1 MYLIQSDHI
10 LNASFKT
17 FFWALIVMVAASA
30 CTSKFRKIQK
40 NEDWRIKYEAA
51 VTYYEK
57 KDYYRASLLFEDI
70 RPIVRG
76 LPEGEEVEFYLA
88 YCQYNEGT
96 YLLASESFKSFFEVY
111 GRSPKAEEALFM
123 FAYSLYEAAPPSNLD
138 QKSGVEAMNAM
149 QNFLNRYPSSTFS
162 PRAVEVID
170 ASQQKLEEKGF
181 ENARQYLR
189 VKNYKAAV
197 IAFGN
202 FQKDFPDSRFQEESA
217 WLRVD
222 AQYQLANK
230 SMPNLQEERFKT
242 VLELYQEFIDSY
254 PESRFL
260 REAERLY
267 GLSMEKLNEIRKFKT
282 S

>member
-1 MYLIQSDHI
+1 MYLLQSDHI
-10 LNASFKT
+10 LHKAFKT
-17 FFWALIVMVAASA
+17 CLWSLILLLATAS

-96 YLLASESFKSFFEVY
+96 YLLASESFKTFSEVY
-111 GRSPKAEEALFM
+111 GRSTKAEEALFM
-123 FAYSLYEAAPPSNLD
+123 FAFSLYEAAPPSNLD

-149 QNFLNRYPSSTFS
+149 QNFLNRYPSSDFS
-162 PRAVEVID
+162 QRAVEVID
-170 ASQQKLEEKGF
+170 ASQKKLEEKGF

-197 IAFGN
+197 IALGN
-202 FQKDFPDSRFQEESA
+202 FQKDFPDSRYQEESA

-242 VLELYQEFIDSY
+242 VTELYQEFIDSY

-267 GLSMEKLNEIRKFKT
+267 SLSMEKLNEFKKYKT
-282 S
+282 I

>member
-17 FFWALIVMVAASA
+17 FFWALIVMVAASD

-51 VTYYEK
+51 GTYYEK

>member
-1 MYLIQSDHI
+1 MYFPHAEHI
-10 LNASFKT
+10 SRPALKT
-17 FFWALIVMVAASA
+17 FFWILVLSVSG

-40 NEDWRIKYEAA
+40 NEDWRIKYESA

-111 GRSPKAEEALFM
+111 GRSLKAEEALFM
-123 FAYSLYEAAPPSNLD
+123 HAYSLFEAAPPSTLD

-149 QNFLNRYPSSTFS
+149 QNFLNRYPTSNFS
-162 PRAVEVID
+162 QRAVEVID

-181 ENARQYLR
+181 ENARLYLR

-197 IAFGN
+197 IALGN
-202 FQKDFPDSRFQEESA
+202 FQKDFPDSRFLEESA

-242 VLELYQEFIDSY
+242 VVELYQQFVDTY

-267 GLSMEKLNEIRKFKT
+267 SLSLSKLNQLKKYKII
-282 S
+282 

>member
-242 VLELYQEFIDSY
+242 VLEFYQEFIDSY